1 MAFEN
6 PYQPFEVLTFIAAP
20 ALLTNASSLL
30 VLSTSNR
37 FARAVD
43 RERQLEREGGP
54 DEDIV
59 RVQRRAKML
68 SNALVSFYIAVSVFA
83 LGTFIALLGAG
94 IASIGGVRIAPAIT
108 VLGICASTIGMLGIG
123 AGAALLSIEA
133 TVAYRGLVVEHGR
146 RVGPDGRR

>member
-6 PYQPFEVLTFIAAP
+6 PYQPFEVLEFIAAP
-20 ALLTNASSLL
+20 ALLTNACSLL

-54 DEDIV
+54 DEDIL

-68 SNALVSFYIAVSVFA
+68 SNALVAFYVAVSVFA
-83 LGTFIALLGAG
+83 LGTFIELLGAG
-94 IASIGGVRIAPAIT
+94 IASIGGVRIAPWIT
-108 VLGICASTIGMLGIG
+108 VLGICASTIGILAIAG
-123 AGAALLSIEA
+123 GAALLSIEA
-133 TVAYRGLVVEHGR
+133 TVAYRGLVVEHAR
-146 RVGPDGRR
+146 RPGPDDRK